1 MKNILFCFFSLI
13 SLFTFSQQELT
24 IRNTLDATFRPKSV
38 QSVNWMNDGQYY
50 SALENNKVIKYNVTT
65 GKAVST
71 LMDGNEYNIEI
82 ENYEFSDNEMQL
94 LLMTGKKSIY
104 RRSFTA
110 QYYIYTQTEGK
121 LKALEGR
128 LSYATFAPNG
138 SKIAYVK
145 ENNLYYYDLF
155 NDVEVQVTKDGKFNN
170 IINGSSDWVYEEE
183 LYITKAF
190 EWSGDSRKLAFL
202 RFDETAVKEYNM
214 QVWNEGALYPADYK
228 FKYPKAG
235 ESNSKIDVFIHHLEE
250 KKNVKVDIGS
260 EPDIYIPRIYW
271 TKDNDLL
278 SIQRLNR
285 LQNQLDV
292 LHADAASGATTLI
305 VNERSK
311 TYIDFTFCDD
321 LLYLDNGK
329 QFIMSSEKDG
339 YKHFYLYDMSGQL
352 IRQITR
358 GLFEATDKVGIDQKA
373 KTPVLYYL
381 STEVSPLE
389 RHLYSIDIN
398 GNNKKKLTLEAGIS
412 DVNMSPDTQFYMNYH
427 SSASKP
433 LSITLYK
440 TLGNKKL
447 TVLQDNAALVETVKQ
462 YQLSPKEFF
471 VLRTFEGYDLNGYMI
486 KPVSFDSTKQYPVLM
501 FQYSGPG
508 SQQVANS
515 WAGGNFYWHQLL
527 TQKGYIVVVLDPRG
541 TGYRGAEFKKGTYKE
556 LGKLEVED
564 VIKAAVWLGKKN
576 YIDEARIGIWGW
588 SYGGYMSSLALMKG
602 ADVFKA
608 AIAVAPVTTW
618 RFYDT
623 IYTERYLQRP
633 QDNPTGYDDNSPI
646 QHVSKLT
653 GNFLLIHGTGDDNVH
668 FQNSV
673 ALQNELIKANK
684 QFQSFY
690 YPDLAHGLGYRDHLY
705 EMMTRFILNNL

>member
-1 MKNILFCFFSLI
+1 MKNFLVITFSLCA
-13 SLFTFSQQELT
+13 LFAYAQKELT

-50 SALENNKVIKYNVTT
+50 SALESNKIIKYDVTT

-71 LMDGNEYNIEI
+71 LVDGGQLNIEI
-82 ENYEFSDNEMQL
+82 VNYEFSENEMQI
-94 LLMTGKKSIY
+94 LLMTDRKSIY

-110 QYYIYTQTEGK
+110 QYFVYSQTESK
-121 LKALEGR
+121 MMALEGR

-155 NDVEVQVTKDGKFNN
+155 NKTEIQVTKDGKFNN

-190 EWSGDSRKLAFL
+190 EWSGDSRKLAYI
-202 RFDETAVKEYNM
+202 RFDESAVKEYNM
-214 QVWNEGALYPADYK
+214 QVWNDGALYPTDYR

-250 KKNVKVDIGS
+250 KKNVKVDIGT
-260 EPDIYIPRIYW
+260 EQDIYIPRIYW
-271 TKDNDLL
+271 TKDHNLL
-278 SIQRLNR
+278 SVQRLNR
-285 LQNQLDV
+285 LQNQLDI
-292 LHADAASGATTLI
+292 LHADAATGATTTI

-321 LLYLDNGK
+321 LVYLDNGK

-373 KTPVLYYL
+373 KTPLLYYL

-389 RHLYSIDIN
+389 RHLYSVDVN
-398 GNNKKKLTLEAGIS
+398 GNNKKKLTIEAGIS
-412 DVNMSPDTQFYMNYH
+412 YVNMSPDTKFYMNYH

-433 LSITLYK
+433 LSVTLYK
-440 TLGNKKL
+440 TAGNKKL
-447 TVLQDNAALVETVKQ
+447 TVLQDNAALIETTNQ

-471 VLRTFEGYDLNGYMI
+471 VFRTFEGYDLNGYML
-486 KPVSFDSTKQYPVLM
+486 KPVNFDSTKQYPVLM

-527 TQKGYIVVVLDPRG
+527 TQKGYIVVVIDSRG
-541 TGYRGAEFKKGTYKE
+541 TGYRGAEFKKSTYKE

-564 VIKAAVWLGKKN
+564 VIKAAVWLGKKKF
-576 YIDEARIGIWGW
+576 IDETRIGIWGW
-588 SYGGYMSSLALMKG
+588 SYGGYMSSMALMKG

-623 IYTERYLQRP
+623 IYTERYLQKP
-633 QDNPTGYDDNSPI
+633 QDNPSGYDDNSPI
-646 QHVSKLT
+646 QHVSKLK

-705 EMMTRFILNNL
+705 EMMTRFILSNL